1 MINGLF
7 FFLFQKH
14 SSTNKVDDNMIQNDR
29 LTSDYIN
36 YDEEFVKLI
45 FYHIRNEFKATIT
58 KATWINV
65 KLTDFINDK
74 LSNIRLQIGIPA
86 EVIKTDTYLNQY
98 YRDFL
103 LQKIQFVDNGQ
114 YHWAFEKKK
123 MEQLLGNMTDNEK
136 FVFHS

>member
-1 MINGLF
+1 
-7 FFLFQKH
+7 
-14 SSTNKVDDNMIQNDR
+14 MIQNDR

-136 FVFHS
+136 CVFYSYFLYSQIIKIMIRF

>member
-1 MINGLF
+1 
-7 FFLFQKH
+7 
-14 SSTNKVDDNMIQNDR
+14 MIQNDR